1 MGGDVGK
8 YVMSVAV
15 MMTGVEAYRI
25 RRYETVGLVLPS
37 RTGGRLRLFS
47 DADIQLIR
55 EISGLELQGVNLKGV
70 RLILDMKRTGGDHS
84 TQDTRTE
91 S

>member
-25 RRYETVGLVLPS
+25 RRYETVGLVMPS
-37 RTGGRLRLFS
+37 RTCGRQRLFS
-47 DADIQLIR
+47 DTDINLIR
-55 EISGLELQGVNLKGV
+55 EIAGLELQGVNLKGV
-70 RLILDMKRTGGDHS
+70 RLILEMKRSSGKHPTDDER
-84 TQDTRTE
+84 TQ